1 MNPALLGMAGSL
13 SWGTLDYISRF
24 PSRQVGHLNTVFA
37 ATVVGLV
44 LLTGWMML
52 GGYELK
58 AHWPTLWLVA
68 LSGIGSALATM
79 WLFAALAIG
88 PISVVSPIAASYPAL
103 SVGYA
108 FAMGSRP
115 SVLEWIAMAAVMAGV
130 FVVSRVATGPSDAAR
145 AERDNIAKVVPLALM
160 SSLAFAIAL
169 TAGQAAAPIYGEVQT
184 TWFARLFG
192 AAVLLM
198 FFARPSERFD
208 LPVRWWPVFLVMGA
222 LDVGGM
228 VTIVAAGHLPQA
240 EIAQVTGSTFG
251 VITVLLGRFL
261 LKEQVSWLRW
271 GGIALIFAGVA
282 VLSAHG

>member
-1 MNPALLGMAGSL
+1 
-13 SWGTLDYISRF
+13 
-24 PSRQVGHLNTVFA
+24 HLNTVLA

-44 LLTGWMML
+44 LLSVWML
-52 GGYELK
+52 AGGYALTP
-58 AHWPTLWLVA
+58 HWPSLWLVA
-68 LSGIGSALATM
+68 LSGVGSALATM

-115 SVLEWIAMAAVMAGV
+115 SALEWLAMAGVMAGV
-130 FVVSRVATGPSDAAR
+130 LVVSRATSGASDAAR
-145 AERDNIAKVVPLALM
+145 AERDNIARVVPLALM
-160 SSLAFAIAL
+160 SSLAFAVSL

-198 FFARPSERFD
+198 FFARGTERFD
-208 LPVRWWPVFLVMGA
+208 MPLRWWPVFVAMGL
-222 LDVGGM
+222 LDILGM

-261 LKEQVSWLRW
+261 LKEQISRVRW
-271 GGIALIFAGVA
+271 GGIALIFSGVA